1 MKQYTITAHS
11 GLALPAE
18 TPIRLAERQ
27 LRSRAHLVRPVKG
40 RKGVYVS
47 DVTLSFKVG
56 ETIEIDGDLPKSLAA
71 LTSEPMEPSAPTRAE
86 IQGGGPAVAAVDAP
100 SA

>member
-1 MKQYTITAHS
+1 MKQYIVTAHS
-11 GLALPAE
+11 GLALPPE

-27 LRSRAHLVRPVKG
+27 LRSRVHLVRPVKG

-71 LTSEPMEPSAPTRAE
+71 LTETPAEPSAPTRAA
-86 IQGGGPAVAAVDAP
+86 IQGDRAAPEA
-100 SA
+100 SAT